1 MVLNFNCNI
10 IKINLFEHSLN
21 KEAVWTKQCI
31 FILLNDRFEQGL
43 NKEAVW
49 AKQCI
54 FILLN
59 DRFEQG
65 LNKEAV
71 WAKQCIF
78 ILLNDQFE
86 HGLNKDAVS
95 TKQCTFLLL
104 NDRFEHG
111 LNKAKHIHFV
121 KCSLRNH
128 TRKCSRNGYNFSK
141 WFLQEFNQVNLSEGS
156 IGNAFLIKIYE
167 VCTILLK
174 LYLNFFFFF
183 AGVVQVISRHFKY

>member
-21 KEAVWTKQCI
+21 KEAVWTKQCIFLLLNDRFEHGFNKGAFLTKQCI

-59 DRFEQG
+59 DRFE
-65 LNKEAV
+65 
-71 WAKQCIF
+71 
-78 ILLNDQFE
+78 
-86 HGLNKDAVS
+86 
-95 TKQCTFLLL
+95 
-104 NDRFEHG
+104 HG

-128 TRKCSRNGYNFSK
+128 TRKCSRNDYNFLK
-141 WFLQEFNQVNLSEGS
+141 WFLQAFNQVNLSEGS
-156 IGNAFLIKIYE
+156 IGHAFLIKIYE
-167 VCTILLK
+167 VCAILLK
-174 LYLNFFFFF
+174 LYLNFFFCWSS
-183 AGVVQVISRHFKY
+183 AIHLTIL

>member
-21 KEAVWTKQCI
+21 KEAVWTKQCIFLLLNDRFEHGFNKGAFLTKQCI

-59 DRFEQG
+59 DRFE
-65 LNKEAV
+65 
-71 WAKQCIF
+71 
-78 ILLNDQFE
+78 
-86 HGLNKDAVS
+86 
-95 TKQCTFLLL
+95 
-104 NDRFEHG
+104 HG

-121 KCSLRNH
+121 NCSLRNH
-128 TRKCSRNGYNFSK
+128 TRKCSRNGYNFLK
-141 WFLQEFNQVNLSEGS
+141 WFLQAFNQVNLSEGS
-156 IGNAFLIKIYE
+156 IGHAFLIKINK

-174 LYLNFFFFF
+174 LYLNFFFCWSS
-183 AGVVQVISRHFKY
+183 ASHLTTL